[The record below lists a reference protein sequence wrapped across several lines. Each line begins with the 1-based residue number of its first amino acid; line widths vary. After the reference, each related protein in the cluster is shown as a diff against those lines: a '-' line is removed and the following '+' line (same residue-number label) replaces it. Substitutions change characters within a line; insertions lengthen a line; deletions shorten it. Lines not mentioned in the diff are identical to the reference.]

1 MVSEFLSLSI
11 IFIVGIIFKSP
22 WIKGIIGEYK
32 VKSLIER
39 RLDKKKY
46 KIFNDVL
53 LPTEDGTTQV
63 DHVIISIFGIF
74 VIETKNIKNWIF
86 ANTGTTWTQVI
97 YKRKNKFYNPVRQ
110 NYKHVKTVESL
121 LKCSKDIIYNTVVF
135 SSNCEFKTDVPGGV
149 VKLNILIPFIKSFNN
164 EIINEDQVVEYARKI
179 EKVRLDNTLYNKI
192 KHINHVNDILIDKG
206 YAVGIINKT
215 LKIYAYKIILTLIFI
230 LILFS
235 MLGKISK
242 QSSEILSNITKKNI
256 EQRNYTKQKDSEEY
270 NSTIQ
275 KEKKVSEESRNI
287 TSKKS
292 ATNRNPIYSWT
303 NEKGQRV
310 FSNVGFPTN
319 KQYTDPKIEWY

>member
-1 MVSEFLSLSI
+1 MVSEFFLLSI
-11 IFIVGIIFKSP
+11 VLIIGIIFKSP

-39 RLDKKKY
+39 RLDKKNY

-63 DHVIISIFGIF
+63 DHIIISIFGIF

-97 YKRKNKFYNPVRQ
+97 YKKKNKFYNPVRQ

-135 SSNCEFKTDVPGGV
+135 AGDCTFKTDVEKGV
-149 VKLNILIPFIKSFNN
+149 LKLNGLIPFIKSFNN
-164 EIINEDQVVEYARKI
+164 EILDKEQVMQYARKI
-179 EKVRLDNTLYNKI
+179 EKIRLENTFYNKI
-192 KHINHVNDILIDKG
+192 KHINHVNDIMMDKG
-206 YAVGIINKT
+206 CEFGIINKT
-215 LKIYAYKIILTLIFI
+215 LKIYTYKVILILLFL

-235 MLGKISK
+235 SLGEISNR
-242 QSSEILSNITKKNI
+242 SSTILSNITKKNI
-256 EQRNYTKQKDSEEY
+256 EQQNYTE
-270 NSTIQ
+270 Q
-275 KEKKVSEESRNI
+275 KESEGYRSRIHKEQKVFEESRNI
-287 TSKKS
+287 KSKAS

-303 NEKGQRV
+303 NEKGRRE